1 MGSMLFDIGL
11 HNIFFGYASSGKKN
25 KRKNKQMGLHQTK
38 KLFNN
43 KGNYYQNE
51 MAIYRMGGD
60 FANSITA
67 KGLISK
73 VCK

>member
-1 MGSMLFDIGL
+1 MLFNIGL
-11 HNIFFGYASSGKKN
+11 HNIFFGYVSSVKKN

-38 KLFNN
+38 KLLHS
-43 KGNYYQNE
+43 KGNYHQNE

-60 FANSITA
+60 FANNITD
-67 KGLISK
+67 KGWISK